1 MPRPRT
7 RPTAAVEIAA
17 AAPLRSATAPQARAK
32 APALASLVL
41 AGAIAIPT
49 PLVAQ
54 WPAIDPAGLPGTR
67 LIAGGGKLPATVYE
81 RFLALAGGPSKA
93 RIVLIPT
100 ASARADEPAER
111 DKTLARWR
119 DDHPGFAFEVLHTR
133 DRAVADRE
141 DFCAPLRAATAV
153 WLGGGVQQKLADAY
167 LGTRVERE
175 LQALLA
181 RGGVVGGTS
190 AGAAIQTRTMIASG
204 KDAPEMSTGF
214 DFVPGAICDQHF
226 LARKRLPRLQ
236 QALSLHPDHFGL
248 GIDEGT
254 AVEIGG
260 RTIAVHGAS
269 KAVLVLG
276 ATPMDEGRVV
286 ELAAG
291 ERADLVSW
299 QRAPRSRLGV
309 LRHGDPLHAPS
320 VDRGALVL
328 VGGGRIPPDVV
339 ARFAALAGGAKAK
352 VVLVPGAMPRG
363 EGGDDGDEP
372 FARLLR
378 QAGVA
383 DVRTLPCRH
392 PREVTKAAL
401 AVLADATGVW
411 FGGGRQ
417 WRLVDA
423 FDGTD
428 AVAAFHAVLARGGV
442 IGGSSAGATIQG
454 EFLVRGNPLGN
465 AEMWHRGYDRGFGF
479 LSGVAVDQH
488 FVARNREADLRALIA
503 AQPRYVGLGLDE
515 GTAAVVQGNVLEVVG
530 DSTVAVFDARRGEPA
545 KLAAEWLRA
554 GERWDLVAGERAK

>member
-1 MPRPRT
+1 MTLRPGLSFCAMLLT
-7 RPTAAVEIAA
+7 ATAA
-17 AAPLRSATAPQARAK
+17 
-32 APALASLVL
+32 
-41 AGAIAIPT
+41 
-49 PLVAQ
+49 AQ

-67 LIAGGGKLPATVYE
+67 ILAGGGKMPDAVYE
-81 RFLALAGGPSKA
+81 RFLALAGGADKA

-100 ASARADEPAER
+100 ASGSADEAAER
-111 DKTLARWR
+111 AKTLARWQQAHAGYR
-119 DDHPGFAFEVLHTR
+119 FEVLHTR
-133 DRAVADRE
+133 DRATADRE
-141 DFCAPLRAATAV
+141 DFTAPLRSATAV
-153 WLGGGVQQKLADAY
+153 WLGGGVQQNLADAY

-190 AGAAIQTRTMIASG
+190 AGTAIQTKVMIASG
-204 KDAPEMSTGF
+204 RDAPEMATGF
-214 DFVPGAICDQHF
+214 DFVPGAISDQHF

-236 QALSLHPDHFGL
+236 QALALHPDHFGL

-269 KAVLVLG
+269 KALLVLG
-276 ATPMDEGRVV
+276 ATPMNEGRVV

-291 ERADLVSW
+291 DRADLVSW

-309 LRHGDPLHAPS
+309 LRHGDPLHAPR

-328 VGGGRIPPDVV
+328 VGGGRIPPAVM
-339 ARFAALAGGAKAK
+339 ARFVALAGGAKAK

-392 PREVTKAAL
+392 PREATKEAL

-428 AVAAFHAVLARGGV
+428 AIAAFHGVLARGGV

-454 EFLVRGNPLGN
+454 EFLVRGNPHGN
-465 AEMWHRGYDRGFGF
+465 AEMWCRGYDRGFGF
-479 LSGVAVDQH
+479 LPGVAVDQH

-503 AQPRYVGLGLDE
+503 AQPNYVGLGLDE
-515 GTAAVVQGNVLEVVG
+515 GTAAVVQGALLEVVG
-530 DSTVAVFDARRGEPA
+530 DSTVAVFDARRGEA
-545 KLAAEWLRA
+545 SKLAANWLRA
-554 GERWDLVAGERAK
+554 GDRWDLVAGERAK

>member
-1 MPRPRT
+1 MRVAILRRMTLRPGLSFCAMLLAS
-7 RPTAAVEIAA
+7 TAA
-17 AAPLRSATAPQARAK
+17 
-32 APALASLVL
+32 
-41 AGAIAIPT
+41 
-49 PLVAQ
+49 AQ

-67 LIAGGGKLPATVYE
+67 ILAGGGKMPDAVYE
-81 RFLALAGGPSKA
+81 RFLALAGGADKA

-100 ASARADEPAER
+100 ASGSADEAAER
-111 DKTLARWR
+111 AKALARWQQA
-119 DDHPGFAFEVLHTR
+119 HPGYRFEVLHTR

-141 DFCAPLRAATAV
+141 DFTAPLRAATAV
-153 WLGGGVQQKLADAY
+153 WLGGGAQQNLADAY

-190 AGAAIQTRTMIASG
+190 AGTAIQTKVMIASG
-204 KDAPEMSTGF
+204 KDAPVMATGF
-214 DFVPGAICDQHF
+214 DFVPGAISDQHF

-236 QALSLHPDHFGL
+236 QALALHPGCFGL

-260 RTIAVHGAS
+260 RTLTVHGVS

-276 ATPMDEGRVV
+276 ATPTDAGCVV

-291 ERADLVSW
+291 EHADLVAW
-299 QRAPRSRLGV
+299 QRAARARFA
-309 LRHGDPLHAPS
+309 APS
-320 VDRGALVL
+320 AVEPLAPPRVERGALVL
-328 VGGGRIPPDVV
+328 VGGGRIPPEVV
-339 ARFAALAGGAKAK
+339 ARFAALAGGSKAR
-352 VVLVPGAMPRG
+352 VVLVPGATPAGDGGG
-363 EGGDDGDEP
+363 EEP
-372 FARLLR
+372 FARLLA

-392 PREVTKAAL
+392 PREATKEAL

-442 IGGSSAGATIQG
+442 IGGTSAGATIQG
-454 EFLVRGNPLGN
+454 DFLVRGNPLGN
-465 AEMWHRGYDRGFGF
+465 AEMWCAGYDRGFGF
-479 LSGVAVDQH
+479 LPGVAVDQH
-488 FVARNREADLRALIA
+488 FVARKREADLRGLIA
-503 AQPRYVGLGLDE
+503 LVPKYVGLGLDE
-515 GTAAVVQGNVLEVVG
+515 GTAAVVQGAVLEVVG
-530 DSTVAVFDARRGEPA
+530 PSTVAVFDARRGDAA
-545 KLAAEWLRA
+545 KLAATWLRP
-554 GERWDLVAGERAK
+554 GDRWDLVAGERAK

>member
-1 MPRPRT
+1 M
-7 RPTAAVEIAA
+7 
-17 AAPLRSATAPQARAK
+17 L
-32 APALASLVL
+32 LAS
-41 AGAIAIPT
+41 ASA
-49 PLVAQ
+49 VAQ

-67 LIAGGGKLPATVYE
+67 ILAGGGKMPPAVYE
-81 RFLALAGGPSKA
+81 RFLALAGGADKA

-100 ASARADEPAER
+100 ASGSADDAAER

-119 DDHPGFAFEVLHTR
+119 ADHPGYAFEVLHTR

-141 DFCAPLRAATAV
+141 DFTAPLRAATAV
-153 WLGGGVQQKLADAY
+153 WLGGGVQQNLADAY

-190 AGAAIQTRTMIASG
+190 AGTAIQTKVMIASG
-204 KDAPEMSTGF
+204 KDAPVMATGF
-214 DFVPGAICDQHF
+214 DFVPGAISDQHF

-236 QALSLHPDHFGL
+236 QALALHPGCFGL

-260 RTIAVHGAS
+260 RTLTVHGVS

-276 ATPMDEGRVV
+276 ATPTAAGRVV

-291 ERADLVSW
+291 ERADLVTW
-299 QRAPRSRLGV
+299 QRAPRARGGNV
-309 LRHGDPLHAPS
+309 APVEPLAPPR

-328 VGGGRIPPDVV
+328 VGGGRIPPSVL
-339 ARFAALAGGAKAK
+339 ARFVALAGGSKARI
-352 VVLVPGAMPRG
+352 VLVPGAMPAG
-363 EGGDDGDEP
+363 DGGNDEG
-372 FARLLR
+372 FARLLA
-378 QAGVA
+378 QTGVD

-392 PREVTKAAL
+392 PREATKEAL

-454 EFLVRGNPLGN
+454 DFLVRGNPLGN
-465 AEMWHRGYDRGFGF
+465 TDMWCRGYDRGFGF
-479 LSGVAVDQH
+479 LPGVAVDQH
-488 FVARNREADLRALIA
+488 FVARNREADLRGLIT
-503 AQPRYVGLGLDE
+503 QHPKYVGLGLDE
-515 GTAAVVQGNVLEVVG
+515 GTAAVVQGATFEVVG
-530 DSTVAVFDARRGEPA
+530 DSTVAVFDARRGDA
-545 KLAAEWLRA
+545 SQVAAEWLRA
-554 GERWDLVAGERAK
+554 GDRWDLVAGERAK